1 MIIDMLNKKN
11 YNLKFIVLI
20 SFSSVVGFIL
30 GCEVMIKLGGEYY
43 LPIRRLFIKS
53 GIRAA
58 APIFKPSK
66 VNCSKSG
73 LNIAYFGQSNSA
85 NSVVPKYNKP
95 FPKNLYQFDWKSG
108 KCYAYSEPL
117 LGTESTGGNSITYA
131 AVGLAKSYPNKKI
144 IIMPFGVGRS
154 SVMDW
159 SYGYLSHFHDLVIS
173 KFNDSNLKPHFT
185 LWHQGE
191 SDSKFDLSAK
201 RNMLNILD
209 YSVPS
214 SGEFMMGL
222 SKENYKKSL
231 KIIVDKTL
239 NAFPDSKFGIALVS
253 RCVGKSPY
261 FPVRQAQQEISI
273 IDKRIFISADSDKI
287 YGDKYR
293 YDKCHFSDD
302 GARKIGTSYLKSI
315 LSQLNIDKTSLKD

>member
-1 MIIDMLNKKN
+1 MIIKKKP
-11 YNLKFIVLI
+11 NLKFIILI
-20 SFSSVVGFIL
+20 PFFSLFGFIL

-43 LPIRRLFIKS
+43 LPIRRLLIKN

-58 APIFKPSK
+58 APIFKPK
-66 VNCSKSG
+66 EVNCPKDS

-85 NSVVPKYNKP
+85 NSVIPKYNSA

-108 KCYAYSEPL
+108 KCFVYSEPL
-117 LGTESTGGNSITYA
+117 IGTESTGGNSITYA
-131 AVGLAKSYPNKKI
+131 AIGLAEKYQQKKI

-159 SYGYLSHFHDLVIS
+159 SDGYLSHFHDLVIS
-173 KFNDSNLKPHFT
+173 KFKNSNLYPHFS

-191 SDSKFDLSAK
+191 SDSKLDNSDK
-201 RNMLNILD
+201 QNMTAILD

-222 SKENYKKSL
+222 SKESYKKSL
-231 KIIVDKTL
+231 KVVADKTL

-261 FPVRQAQQEISI
+261 IPVRRAQQELSME
-273 IDKRIFISADSDKI
+273 DKRIFISADSDKI
-287 YGDKYR
+287 YGKKYR
-293 YDKCHFSDD
+293 YDKCHFSDN
-302 GARKIGTSYLKSI
+302 GAREIGNYYLESI
-315 LSQLNIDKTSLKD
+315 LSEIN